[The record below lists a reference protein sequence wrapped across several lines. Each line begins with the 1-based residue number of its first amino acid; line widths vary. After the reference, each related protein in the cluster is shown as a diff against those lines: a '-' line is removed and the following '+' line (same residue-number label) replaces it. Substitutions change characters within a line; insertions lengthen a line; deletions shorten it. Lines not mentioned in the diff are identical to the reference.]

1 MVIVEKHKEVLLYQ
15 DVNSFSN
22 SVFAQQ
28 VPLVTNIQRQYTTVI
43 NTIVNPQ
50 SSVTINIP
58 INLPYT
64 IVNTVVYVQNLQ
76 INRISIDVNPTGLVL
91 FQITSPIFTQ
101 ITTYPNMTIPIYRFL
116 NNTGYHESDT
126 VTNFLYNSPNFQK
139 IFSVP
144 NIKAINLQT
153 VFIVFTQ
160 FYSAPVSDILTMNMY
175 GTYIPLIS
183 NAKITPGGAESVVE
197 SFINY
202 FTQINI

>member
-101 ITTYPNMTIPIYRFL
+101 ITTYPNMTIPIYDHEEISEPVLFTGTVSISMQNL
-116 NNTGYHESDT
+116 SPNTVNIWLTIEGLYS
-126 VTNFLYNSPNFQK
+126 LYNLAQVNP
-139 IFSVP
+139 
-144 NIKAINLQT
+144 
-153 VFIVFTQ
+153 FI
-160 FYSAPVSDILTMNMY
+160 YK
-175 GTYIPLIS
+175 PL
-183 NAKITPGGAESVVE
+183 
-197 SFINY
+197 
-202 FTQINI
+202 